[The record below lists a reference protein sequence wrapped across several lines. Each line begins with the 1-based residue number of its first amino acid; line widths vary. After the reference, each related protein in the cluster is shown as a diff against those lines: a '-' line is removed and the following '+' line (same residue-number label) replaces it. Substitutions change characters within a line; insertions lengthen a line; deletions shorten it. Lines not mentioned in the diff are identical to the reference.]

1 MPRASRHFLPN
12 HVWHI
17 THRCHERAFLLKFA
31 KDRQCWLR
39 WLFEAKKR
47 YGLCV
52 LDYVVTSNHIHLLV
66 RDRGE
71 GEIARSMQLIA
82 GRTGQAYNQRKQR
95 QGAYWEDRYH
105 ATAVDTERYLAQCL
119 VYIDLNMVRAGV
131 VRHPR
136 EWAASGYREI
146 QALPDRYRII
156 DRLALIELFGVAK
169 WSELQQ
175 THAQWVEAALAG
187 GALGRESCWSEAVAV
202 GSEAFVAS
210 VKTALGLA
218 GRHRVASPAD
228 DVDGFLL
235 REAAVSYS
243 PHFGHE
249 MGALSPDNAIFWEQ
263 T

>member
-1 MPRASRHFLPN
+1 M
-12 HVWHI
+12 
-17 THRCHERAFLLKFA
+17 KFA

-39 WLFEAKKR
+39 WLFEGKKR

-66 RDRGE
+66 RDRGK

-105 ATAVDTERYLAQCL
+105 ATAVDAERYLAQCL

-146 QALPDRYRII
+146 QDPPKRYRII
-156 DRLALIELFGVAK
+156 DSVVLMELFGVAK
-169 WSELQQ
+169 WSELQR
-175 THAQWVEAALAG
+175 THAQWVETGLARG
-187 GALGRESCWSEAVAV
+187 GLARQSCWSEAVAV

-210 VKTALGLA
+210 VRTALGLA
-218 GRHRVASPAD
+218 GRYRAASPAD
-228 DVDGFLL
+228 EVGGYAL
-235 REAAVSYS
+235 REPAVGYG
-243 PHFGHE
+243 PHSGNE
-249 MGALSPDNAIFWEQ
+249 MGALSRENAIFWEE